1 MGNSFNFTLNTKYYT
16 HEIMSV
22 FVLLFNARTDNE
34 GIYSTQVGDRNV
46 ILMFEQE
53 DDAVRYADQLE
64 AEDFPKPTVE
74 GIDPE
79 EIEEFCQESDYDCIL
94 VTAEMLVTPPS
105 QNIED
110 TDWQPEGRKQAPT
123 EEEQTNFD
131 LEAMRQRLEKL
142 L

>member
-1 MGNSFNFTLNTKYYT
+1 
-16 HEIMSV
+16 MSV

-53 DDAVRYADQLE
+53 DDALRYADQLE

-105 QNIED
+105 QSVDE
-110 TDWQPEGRKQAPT
+110 TDWQADGSKPT
-123 EEEQTNFD
+123 RSSTTDTEDRDDSIDF
-131 LEAMRQRLEKL
+131 EAMRKRLEKL

>member
-1 MGNSFNFTLNTKYYT
+1 
-16 HEIMSV
+16 MSV

-34 GIYSTQVGDRNV
+34 GIYSTQVGDRNM

-74 GIDPE
+74 SIDPE
-79 EIEEFCQESDYDCIL
+79 EIEEFCQDSDYDCIL
-94 VTAEMLVTPPS
+94 VTSEMLVTPPPN
-105 QNIED
+105 NIEE
-110 TDWQPEGRKQAPT
+110 TTWQADRPDRSST
-123 EEEQTNFD
+123 EDSED
-131 LEAMRQRLEKL
+131 LDLDAMRKRLEKL

>member
-1 MGNSFNFTLNTKYYT
+1 
-16 HEIMSV
+16 MSV

-74 GIDPE
+74 GINPE
-79 EIEEFCQESDYDCIL
+79 EIEEFCQDSDYDFIL
-94 VTAEMLVTPPS
+94 VTSEMLVTPPS
-105 QNIED
+105 LSIEE
-110 TDWQPEGRKQAPT
+110 TDWQPDKRKKSAS
-123 EEEQTNFD
+123 ESDDSID
-131 LEAMRQRLEKL
+131 LEAMRKRLERL
-142 L
+142 M

>member
-1 MGNSFNFTLNTKYYT
+1 
-16 HEIMSV
+16 
-22 FVLLFNARTDNE
+22 
-34 GIYSTQVGDRNV
+34 
-46 ILMFEQE
+46 MFEQE

-110 TDWQPEGRKQAPT
+110 TDWQPEGRKQPQA
-123 EEEQTNFD
+123 EEEEPSFD

>member
-1 MGNSFNFTLNTKYYT
+1 
-16 HEIMSV
+16 MSV

-79 EIEEFCQESDYDCIL
+79 EIKEFCQDSDYDFII
-94 VTAEMLVTPPS
+94 VTPEMLVTPPTQS
-105 QNIED
+105 LEE
-110 TDWQPEGRKQAPT
+110 TDWQPEGRSPAPSAD
-123 EEEQTNFD
+123 EDSID
-131 LEAMRQRLEKL
+131 LEAMRKRLEKL

>member
-1 MGNSFNFTLNTKYYT
+1 
-16 HEIMSV
+16 MSV

-74 GIDPE
+74 GIDAE

-94 VTAEMLVTPPS
+94 VTAEMLVTPPA
-105 QNIED
+105 QNIEE
-110 TDWQPEGRKQAPT
+110 TDWQPQGRKQAEVEPAV
-123 EEEQTNFD
+123 EENID
-131 LEAMRQRLEKL
+131 LDAMRRRLERL

>member
-1 MGNSFNFTLNTKYYT
+1 
-16 HEIMSV
+16 MSV

-79 EIEEFCQESDYDCIL
+79 EIEEFCQDSDYDCIL

-105 QNIED
+105 QHIEE
-110 TDWQPEGRKQAPT
+110 TDWQPEGRKQA
-123 EEEQTNFD
+123 QTAEDEDID
-131 LEAMRQRLEKL
+131 LEAMRRRLERL

>member
-1 MGNSFNFTLNTKYYT
+1 
-16 HEIMSV
+16 MSV

-53 DDAVRYADQLE
+53 DDAARYADQLE

-79 EIEEFCQESDYDCIL
+79 EIEEFCQDSDYDCIL

-105 QNIED
+105 QHIED
-110 TDWQPEGRKQAPT
+110 TDWQPEGRKQSHT
-123 EEEQTNFD
+123 EDEDID
-131 LEAMRQRLEKL
+131 LEAMRRRLERL

>member
-1 MGNSFNFTLNTKYYT
+1 
-16 HEIMSV
+16 MSV

-46 ILMFEQE
+46 IFIFEQE

-79 EIEEFCQESDYDCIL
+79 EIKEICQDSGYDFIV
-94 VTAEMLVTPPS
+94 VTPEMLVTPPAQS
-105 QNIED
+105 LEE
-110 TDWQPEGRKQAPT
+110 TDWQMDGSHHTKSED
-123 EEEQTNFD
+123 EDID
-131 LEAMRQRLEKL
+131 LEAMRKRLERL

>member
-1 MGNSFNFTLNTKYYT
+1 
-16 HEIMSV
+16 MSV

-79 EIEEFCQESDYDCIL
+79 EIEEFCKDSDYDFKL
-94 VTAEMLVTPPS
+94 VTSEMLEMPS
-105 QNIED
+105 MINVEE
-110 TDWQPEGRKQAPT
+110 TDWQPDRPKQAVS
-123 EEEQTNFD
+123 ESDDGID
-131 LEAMRQRLEKL
+131 LEAMRKRLERL

>member
-1 MGNSFNFTLNTKYYT
+1 
-16 HEIMSV
+16 MSV

-53 DDAVRYADQLE
+53 DDALRYADQLE

-94 VTAEMLVTPPS
+94 VTAEMLVTPPAQS
-105 QNIED
+105 VDE
-110 TDWQPEGRKQAPT
+110 TDWQADGRQAARAAT
-123 EEEQTNFD
+123 TDDEDRDESIDF
-131 LEAMRQRLEKL
+131 EAMRKRLEKL

>member
-1 MGNSFNFTLNTKYYT
+1 
-16 HEIMSV
+16 MSV

-53 DDAVRYADQLE
+53 DDAVRYADHLE

-79 EIEEFCQESDYDCIL
+79 EIEEFCQDSDYDCIL
-94 VTAEMLVTPPS
+94 VTAEMLVTPPTQS
-105 QNIED
+105 LEE
-110 TDWQPEGRKQAPT
+110 TDWQPDGKKQLPQ
-123 EEEQTNFD
+123 EEVSNDID
-131 LEAMRQRLEKL
+131 LEAMRKRLEKL

>member
-1 MGNSFNFTLNTKYYT
+1 
-16 HEIMSV
+16 MSV

-79 EIEEFCQESDYDCIL
+79 EIEEFCQDSDYDFIL
-94 VTAEMLVTPPS
+94 VTSEMLVTPPT
-105 QNIED
+105 QNLEE
-110 TDWQPEGRKQAPT
+110 TDWQPDGRKQSRSDDEPSDDSI
-123 EEEQTNFD
+123 D
-131 LEAMRQRLEKL
+131 LEAMRKRLERL

>member
-1 MGNSFNFTLNTKYYT
+1 
-16 HEIMSV
+16 MSV

-79 EIEEFCQESDYDCIL
+79 EIKEFCEDSDYDFII
-94 VTAEMLVTPPS
+94 VTPEMLVTPPAL
-105 QNIED
+105 NMEE
-110 TDWQPEGRKQAPT
+110 TDWQLEKNDRTQSDD
-123 EEEQTNFD
+123 EENID
-131 LEAMRQRLEKL
+131 LEAMRKRLEKL

>member
-1 MGNSFNFTLNTKYYT
+1 
-16 HEIMSV
+16 MSV

-53 DDAVRYADQLE
+53 DDALRYADQLE

-74 GIDPE
+74 GIDPQ
-79 EIEEFCQESDYDCIL
+79 EIEEFCQDSDYDCIL

-105 QNIED
+105 QNMEE
-110 TDWQPEGRKQAPT
+110 TDWQPEGRK
-123 EEEQTNFD
+123 EQSQVEDEDSID
-131 LEAMRQRLEKL
+131 LDAMRKRLEKL

>member
-1 MGNSFNFTLNTKYYT
+1 
-16 HEIMSV
+16 MSV

-79 EIEEFCQESDYDCIL
+79 EIEEFCQDSDYDFIL
-94 VTAEMLVTPPS
+94 VTSEMLVTPPS
-105 QNIED
+105 LSIEE
-110 TDWQPEGRKQAPT
+110 TDWQPDKRQKSASASDDGI
-123 EEEQTNFD
+123 D
-131 LEAMRQRLEKL
+131 LEAMRKRLERL
-142 L
+142 M

>member
-1 MGNSFNFTLNTKYYT
+1 
-16 HEIMSV
+16 MSV

-34 GIYSTQVGDRNV
+34 GIYSTQVGERNV

-79 EIEEFCQESDYDCIL
+79 EIKEFCQDSDYDFII
-94 VTAEMLVTPPS
+94 VTPEMLVTPPTQS
-105 QNIED
+105 LEE
-110 TDWQPEGRKQAPT
+110 TDWQPEGRLPAPSAD
-123 EEEQTNFD
+123 EDSID
-131 LEAMRQRLEKL
+131 LEAMRKRLEKL

>member
-1 MGNSFNFTLNTKYYT
+1 
-16 HEIMSV
+16 MSV

-34 GIYSTQVGDRNV
+34 GIYSTQVGARNV

-74 GIDPE
+74 GIDPQ
-79 EIEEFCQESDYDCIL
+79 EIKEFCQDSDYDFIL
-94 VTAEMLVTPPS
+94 VTAEMLVTPPA
-105 QNIED
+105 QNLEQ
-110 TDWQPEGRKQAPT
+110 TDWQPEGVKQST
-123 EEEQTNFD
+123 SEND
-131 LEAMRQRLEKL
+131 DSIDMEAMRRRLEKL

>member
-1 MGNSFNFTLNTKYYT
+1 
-16 HEIMSV
+16 MSV

-79 EIEEFCQESDYDCIL
+79 EIKEFCEDSDYDFII
-94 VTAEMLVTPPS
+94 VTPEMLVTPPAL
-105 QNIED
+105 NMEE
-110 TDWQPEGRKQAPT
+110 TDWQPEGSQQNQS
-123 EEEQTNFD
+123 EEDID
-131 LEAMRQRLEKL
+131 LEAMRKRLEKL

>member
-1 MGNSFNFTLNTKYYT
+1 
-16 HEIMSV
+16 MSV

-79 EIEEFCQESDYDCIL
+79 EIKEFCEDSDYDFII
-94 VTAEMLVTPPS
+94 VTPEMLVTPPAL
-105 QNIED
+105 NMDE
-110 TDWQPEGRKQAPT
+110 TDWQAETTDRKQSGN
-123 EEEQTNFD
+123 EENID
-131 LEAMRQRLEKL
+131 LEAMRKRFEKL

>member
-1 MGNSFNFTLNTKYYT
+1 
-16 HEIMSV
+16 MSV

-79 EIEEFCQESDYDCIL
+79 EIKEFCQDSDYDFIV
-94 VTAEMLVTPPS
+94 VTPEMLVTPPPQS
-105 QNIED
+105 LEE
-110 TDWQPEGRKQAPT
+110 TDWQPEGSQ
-123 EEEQTNFD
+123 QTQSADEDID
-131 LEAMRQRLEKL
+131 LEAMRKRLERL

>member
-1 MGNSFNFTLNTKYYT
+1 
-16 HEIMSV
+16 MSV
-22 FVLLFNARTDNE
+22 FVLLFNARTNNE

-53 DDAVRYADQLE
+53 DDAIRYADQLE

-105 QNIED
+105 LNMEE
-110 TDWQPEGRKQAPT
+110 TDWQPEGSKPPVEKSESTDA
-123 EEEQTNFD
+123 ESID
-131 LEAMRQRLEKL
+131 LDAMRQRLERL
-142 L
+142 LNP

>member
-1 MGNSFNFTLNTKYYT
+1 
-16 HEIMSV
+16 MSV

-53 DDAVRYADQLE
+53 DDALRYADQLE

-79 EIEEFCQESDYDCIL
+79 EIEEFCQDSDYDFII
-94 VTAEMLVTPPS
+94 VTPEMLVTPPS
-105 QNIED
+105 QNLEE
-110 TDWQPEGRKQAPT
+110 TDWQPDGKPQSQSADESDI
-123 EEEQTNFD
+123 D
-131 LEAMRQRLEKL
+131 LEAMRKRLEKL

>member
-1 MGNSFNFTLNTKYYT
+1 
-16 HEIMSV
+16 MSV

-74 GIDPE
+74 GIDPQ
-79 EIEEFCQESDYDCIL
+79 EIEEFCQDSDYDCLL
-94 VTAEMLVTPPS
+94 VTSAMLVTPPS
-105 QNIED
+105 QNLEQ
-110 TDWQPEGRKQAPT
+110 TDWQPDGRK
-123 EEEQTNFD
+123 ESQTAEDDGDDSID
-131 LEAMRQRLEKL
+131 LEAMRKRLEKL

>member
-1 MGNSFNFTLNTKYYT
+1 
-16 HEIMSV
+16 MSV

-79 EIEEFCQESDYDCIL
+79 EIKEFCQDSDYDFII
-94 VTAEMLVTPPS
+94 VTPEMLVTPPTQS
-105 QNIED
+105 LEE
-110 TDWQPEGRKQAPT
+110 TDWQPEGRSPSQSVD
-123 EEEQTNFD
+123 EDSID
-131 LEAMRQRLEKL
+131 LEAMRKRLEKL

>member
-1 MGNSFNFTLNTKYYT
+1 
-16 HEIMSV
+16 MSV

-53 DDAVRYADQLE
+53 DDALRYADQLE

-79 EIEEFCQESDYDCIL
+79 EIKEFCQDSDYDFII
-94 VTAEMLVTPPS
+94 VTPEMLVTPPS
-105 QNIED
+105 QNLEE
-110 TDWQPEGRKQAPT
+110 TDWQPEGKQQSQV
-123 EEEQTNFD
+123 EDDDDNSID
-131 LEAMRQRLEKL
+131 LEAMRKRLEKL

>member
-1 MGNSFNFTLNTKYYT
+1 
-16 HEIMSV
+16 MSV

-34 GIYSTQVGDRNV
+34 GIYSTQVGERNV

-79 EIEEFCQESDYDCIL
+79 EIEEFCQDSDYDFIL
-94 VTAEMLVTPPS
+94 VTSEMLVTPPS
-105 QNIED
+105 LSIEE
-110 TDWQPEGRKQAPT
+110 TDWQPDRRKKSAP
-123 EEEQTNFD
+123 ESESDDSID
-131 LEAMRQRLEKL
+131 LEAMRKRLERL

>member
-1 MGNSFNFTLNTKYYT
+1 
-16 HEIMSV
+16 MSV

-34 GIYSTQVGDRNV
+34 GIYSTQVGDLNV
-46 ILMFEQE
+46 ILMFQQE

-79 EIEEFCQESDYDCIL
+79 EIEEFCKDSNYKCIL
-94 VTAEMLVTPPS
+94 VTAEMLITPPS
-105 QNIED
+105 QNLEE
-110 TDWQPEGRKQAPT
+110 TDWQPEERKPSRSND
-123 EEEQTNFD
+123 EKSDDSIDF
-131 LEAMRQRLEKL
+131 EAMRKRLEKL

>member
-1 MGNSFNFTLNTKYYT
+1 
-16 HEIMSV
+16 MSV

-79 EIEEFCQESDYDCIL
+79 EIEEFCQDSDYDFIL
-94 VTAEMLVTPPS
+94 VTSEMLVTPPT
-105 QNIED
+105 QNMEE
-110 TDWQPEGRKQAPT
+110 TDWQPDDRRKSRS
-123 EEEQTNFD
+123 EDEDSID
-131 LEAMRQRLEKL
+131 LEAIRKRLERL